1 MTLSQQETYSIIYQT
16 AMIVLIFHMFM
27 FMWAACFARLGKKFE
42 DQNIDSYDTDD
53 SEYISDIPHYDS
65 DSD

>member
-27 FMWAACFARLGKKFE
+27 FMWASCFARLGKKFE
-42 DQNIDSYDTDD
+42 DDYIDPYDTDD
-53 SEYISDIPHYDS
+53 SEYISDISHYDS